1 MDKIILYGAGNYC
14 DKYIFS
20 EGINYGEISG
30 IIDSAPEKW
39 NTLKNGYNICS
50 PDLLDSCE
58 YGKVILTVSN
68 PDAIIDKLLHK
79 NISISKI
86 FIYDA
91 VDRKVLPLS
100 LIYDDYVNRKIFRK
114 NAVRQVKLELLM
126 ETFREKE
133 YANIERVVVIGTDS
147 DYELVK
153 EFFETLNLDILVLLG
168 DNSETFDVRET
179 DKYLFSSKDY
189 KNDLKKFREKFLS
202 ENQWLI
208 IPLFDVEDTIKINI

>member
-1 MDKIILYGAGNYC
+1 
-14 DKYIFS
+14 
-20 EGINYGEISG
+20 
-30 IIDSAPEKW
+30 
-39 NTLKNGYNICS
+39 
-50 PDLLDSCE
+50 
-58 YGKVILTVSN
+58 
-68 PDAIIDKLLHK
+68 
-79 NISISKI
+79 
-86 FIYDA
+86 
-91 VDRKVLPLS
+91 
-100 LIYDDYVNRKIFRK
+100 
-114 NAVRQVKLELLM
+114 M